1 MNRRTFNR
9 TALVALA
16 GAALWPAPPA
26 ARATQPSA
34 SAPQG
39 AGGTVETITRT
50 EAQWRALLTDEQ
62 YEVLREKG
70 TERAFSGRY
79 DKFYEPGAY
88 SCAGCGL
95 DLFSSR
101 AKFNSGTGWPS
112 FYEPSDPAHVRL
124 VDDFGFFMRRT
135 EVRCARCDGHLGH
148 VFEDGPPP
156 TGLRYCMN
164 SVALTFRPDPQPN
177 GGDQAPPGHKPPE
190 GRDG

>member
-79 DKFYEPGAY
+79 DKFYEPGAAPR
-88 SCAGCGL
+88 CAARAATGTWAT
-95 DLFSSR
+95 SSR
-101 AKFNSGTGWPS
+101 TA
-112 FYEPSDPAHVRL
+112 
-124 VDDFGFFMRRT
+124 RR
-135 EVRCARCDGHLGH
+135 
-148 VFEDGPPP
+148 
-156 TGLRYCMN
+156 
-164 SVALTFRPDPQPN
+164 
-177 GGDQAPPGHKPPE
+177 PPGCATA
-190 GRDG
+190 